1 MISFLMEIRFV
12 PICVV
17 YLGISS
23 LFFIYHHH
31 FFLHMLY
38 QTTKLSLSHNKEPTL
53 NKNVLETIPL
63 SAIHIVGSI

>member
-1 MISFLMEIRFV
+1 MRIFCSIDILQHGKDVYVHISHIVL
-12 PICVV
+12 C
-17 YLGISS
+17 
-23 LFFIYHHH
+23 
-31 FFLHMLY
+31 MLY